1 MVLGQLDIHMN
12 FWTLPHTK
20 YKINFRRLADLIIK
34 VKFVEETEDTL
45 VALE

>member
-12 FWTLPHTK
+12 FEPYLTWNT
-20 YKINFRRLADLIIK
+20 KINFRRLADLIIK
-34 VKFVEETEDTL
+34 VKIVEGTEYTL